1 MLYRKS
7 KIAVLVLLS
16 FTIADVSA
24 QHKWNMTF
32 KAYPSLTWLHINSS
46 SPAYNKRWEN
56 VNLSYPSKGGFGLGF
71 GLEYAISDK
80 VRVFTDLRYNSWG
93 GNIYAIRNDPTFY
106 LDLDINYRSLN
117 LPFGIKYCYKVKPAY
132 NLYLSAGA
140 GLDYTYH
147 VSFIPTNYYGSV
159 PTIERN
165 ASMQIY
171 YVLVGTG
178 IEFKISNKLT
188 GVMGLEF
195 DNDRLLNPNR
205 IQDFGGLF
213 GQEEIPLSYSMV
225 LFHLGV
231 KI

>member
-1 MLYRKS
+1 
-7 KIAVLVLLS
+7 
-16 FTIADVSA
+16 
-24 QHKWNMTF
+24 
-32 KAYPSLTWLHINSS
+32 
-46 SPAYNKRWEN
+46 
-56 VNLSYPSKGGFGLGF
+56 
-71 GLEYAISDK
+71 
-80 VRVFTDLRYNSWG
+80 VFTDLRYNSWG
-93 GNIYAIRNDPTFY
+93 GNIYEIRNDPTFY